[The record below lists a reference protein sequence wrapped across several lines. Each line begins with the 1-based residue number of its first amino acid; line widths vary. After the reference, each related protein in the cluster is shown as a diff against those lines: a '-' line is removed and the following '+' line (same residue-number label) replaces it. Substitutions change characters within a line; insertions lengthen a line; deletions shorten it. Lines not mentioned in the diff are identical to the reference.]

1 MAKKY
6 YYEETIYNDYLG
18 KVKTIKAQSRW
29 ELELKIEEQIAK
41 WEERKR
47 KRETIL
53 DMKEEAEF
61 ETELAKEK
69 IEQYKNLLN
78 HTLNL
83 DDKLDWEQQKKTEP
97 FHPFEFDK
105 KDLQYFLKKHNVPKK
120 SIFESLLPFLR
131 DKREKLEKQAQDEYN
146 NHLAEYEKAYN
157 DYLIEKEKYE
167 KEQDEY
173 NKEIDEWRKNFE
185 AGDPEAIEKYIN
197 VVLENSIYPE
207 EIDKEYEVQYR
218 PDLKTVIVSYKL
230 PAPDVIPKAIEF
242 KYSPSKKQIV
252 AKEMKKKEF
261 EEFYDSII
269 YQITLR
275 TIHEIFESVYIDYV
289 DSVVFNG
296 WVDYID
302 EATGHD
308 SSSCIISVQV
318 SRKEFESINLER
330 VDYKK
335 CIQNLKGLFA
345 GKLAFLTPVKPILD
359 INREDNRFIESKDIL
374 FNLHS
379 NQNLATM
386 HWEDFEHLV
395 RQLFEKMFNEDG
407 AEVKVTQASRDG
419 GVDAIAFDPDPIKG
433 GKFVIQAKRYNN
445 IVPVSAVRDLYG
457 TMLHEGAT
465 KGILVTTSNFG
476 KDALEFVKD
485 KPITLINGQE
495 LLYLFNKYGYKN
507 LQITLN
513 KQSTTRKEN

>member
-6 YYEETIYNDYLG
+6 YYQKTIYNEYLG
-18 KVKTIKAQSRW
+18 KVKTIKAESRW
-29 ELELKIEEQIAK
+29 ELELKVEEQIAK
-41 WEERKR
+41 WDLEEEKQR
-47 KRETIL
+47 KREAIL

-61 ETELAKEK
+61 ETELAVEK
-69 IEQYKNLLN
+69 IEQYRNLLN

-83 DDKLDWEQQKKTEP
+83 NDKLDWDQQKNTEP
-97 FHPFEFDK
+97 FRPFEFEK
-105 KDLQYFLKKHNVPKK
+105 KDLQYFLKKHKVPKK
-120 SIFESLLPFLR
+120 SFVESLLPFL
-131 DKREKLEKQAQDEYN
+131 KKEREKLEKQAQDEYN
-146 NHLAEYEKAYN
+146 EHLQEYEKAYN
-157 DYLIEKEKYE
+157 DYLAEKEKYE

-173 NKEIDEWRKNFE
+173 NKEIDEWRANFE

-197 VVLENSIYPE
+197 VVLENSAYPE
-207 EIDKEYEVQYR
+207 EIEKEYEVQYR
-218 PDLKTVIVSYKL
+218 PDLKTVIISYKL
-230 PAPDVIPKAIEF
+230 PSPAVIPKIVEF
-242 KYSPSKKQIV
+242 KYSPTKQEIV

-275 TIHEIFESVYIDYV
+275 TIHEIFESVYIEHV
-289 DSVVFNG
+289 DVVVFNG
-296 WVDYID
+296 WVDYVD
-302 EATGHD
+302 ESTGQD
-308 SSSCIISVQV
+308 SSSCIISVQT
-318 SRKEFESINLER
+318 SRKEFEGINLAR

-335 CIQNLKGLFA
+335 CIQNLKGIFA

-359 INREDNRFIESKDIL
+359 IDKEDNRFVESKDIL
-374 FNLHS
+374 SNLHS

-419 GVDAIAFDPDPIKG
+419 GVDAVAFDPDPIKG

-445 IVPVSAVRDLYG
+445 TVPVSAVRDLYG

-495 LLYLFNKYGYKN
+495 LLYLFHKYGYKN
-507 LQITLN
+507 LQIVLD
-513 KQSTTRKEN
+513 K